1 MAILYPEP
9 IQGNALPQPKVTIGV
24 KWENIDGAINVY
36 CGRGSVFGNPFP
48 ITDDASRDEVC
59 DKYEEYFHKEANIP
73 DSPLNKGMRKLLE
86 YYHQGNHINLQCYCK
101 GKRCHTE
108 TIKRSL
114 ERVASNIN
122 PEPIEQKVI
131 IAGGRDFFD
140 TNYMRNCLLE
150 LVEDGWLSTNPIIL
164 CGMAKGTDLTAYNL
178 CKYEFELEVWEYPA
192 NWKDMTPPCV
202 VRTNQYG
209 EYNALA
215 GINRNEQM
223 AADANM
229 LIAFWDGKSTG
240 TKDMIEKMQGRGY
253 PVKVF
258 YY

>member
-1 MAILYPEP
+1 MAVLYPEP
-9 IQGNALPQPKVTIGV
+9 TNQSVSSKPQITIGV
-24 KWENIDGAINVY
+24 KWKNVDGALNVY

-48 ITDDASRDEVC
+48 ITDSATRDEVC
-59 DKYEEYFHKEANIP
+59 DKYEDYFHQEANREG
-73 DSPLNKGMRKLLE
+73 SELNKGMRKLLE
-86 YYHQGNHINLQCYCK
+86 YYQQGNNINLQCYCE

-114 ERVASNIN
+114 ERVSSTVKT
-122 PEPIEQKVI
+122 EPTQQKVI
-131 IAGGRDFFD
+131 IAGGRDFFNTD
-140 TNYMRNCLLE
+140 YMRDCLLQ
-150 LVEDGWLSTNPIIL
+150 LVEEGWLSTNPIIL
-164 CGMAKGTDLTAYNL
+164 CGMAKGTDLTAYDL

-192 NWKDMTPPCV
+192 DWHDMSEPCV
-202 VRTNQYG
+202 KRTNRYG

-215 GINRNEQM
+215 GIKRNDEM

-240 TKDMIEKMQGRGY
+240 TKNMIETMQGRGF
-253 PVKVF
+253 PVKIF